1 MAPVEAVW
9 APARRAILGAAM
21 LAAACS
27 SSPSTPSGPTGSTP
41 AATMTITTAG
51 VAPKAVEIPLGGRV
65 LFVNNDTRAR
75 FIGSDPHPD
84 HTDCPSI
91 NQVGLLAPGQ
101 SRETLN
107 FVAVDTCGFHDHN
120 DPDNP
125 AVRGTIRIR

>member
-1 MAPVEAVW
+1 M
-9 APARRAILGAAM
+9 GAAA

-27 SSPSTPSGPTGSTP
+27 SSPTTPSGSTAPPP

-51 VAPKAVEIPLGGRV
+51 VAPRTVEIPLGGRV
-65 LFVNNDTRAR
+65 LFVNNDMRAR

-101 SRETLN
+101 RRETLN
-107 FVAVDTCGFHDHN
+107 FVAVETCGFHDHH
-120 DPDNP
+120 DPDNQ
-125 AVRGTIRIR
+125 AIWGTIRIR